1 MTAAFF
7 RSLGGRFESKRAPLG
22 IVNRGSEV
30 LALIGS
36 GHFCATYRNEIRNFI
51 PESLPD
57 GPWTNEWER
66 EFLDL
71 PIQAGGYMRLATS
84 EGYVYHMGNSFEPWM
99 SEELRKIP
107 HFVEKKLAKGLTTTE
122 GFFHKLPLRSIIS
135 RILLSSSFRKIILRL
150 HR

>member
-1 MTAAFF
+1 
-7 RSLGGRFESKRAPLG
+7 
-22 IVNRGSEV
+22 
-30 LALIGS
+30 
-36 GHFCATYRNEIRNFI
+36 
-51 PESLPD
+51 
-57 GPWTNEWER
+57 
-66 EFLDL
+66 
-71 PIQAGGYMRLATS
+71 MRLATS